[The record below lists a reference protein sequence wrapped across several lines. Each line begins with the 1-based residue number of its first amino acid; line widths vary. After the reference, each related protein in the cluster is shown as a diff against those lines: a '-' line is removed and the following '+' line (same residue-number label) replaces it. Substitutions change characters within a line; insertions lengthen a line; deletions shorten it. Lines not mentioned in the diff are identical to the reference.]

1 MNRDTKRRARQTGRS
16 GELVSFA
23 GVPRIV
29 MDTRKYRALSA
40 PAKVLLFELCRQFR
54 GSNNGNLCAAWG
66 AVKDR
71 GCGAHTTIQKAT
83 DELLRAGMIEK
94 TEQGGRHRPNL
105 FALTWRA
112 IDDCGMRASFSQTH
126 TPSGLWKDSQPS
138 VTPSRSLSQSPEI
151 EKPYPRNRQSLPAKQ
166 ADWPILERAS

>member
-23 GVPRIV
+23 GVPRVV

-54 GSNNGNLCAAWG
+54 GSNNGNLCTAWG
-66 AVKDR
+66 VVKDR
-71 GCGAHTTIQKAT
+71 GCGAHTTVQKAT

-112 IDDCGMRASFSQTH
+112 IDNCGTWASFSPTRA
-126 TPSGLWKDSQPS
+126 PSALWKDSHAS
-138 VTPSRSLSQSPEI
+138 VPPPPFLSQSPEI
-151 EKPYPRNRQSLPAKQ
+151 EKPYPENRQSLLTKR
-166 ADWPILERAS
+166 ADWPILGRAS